1 MNQLWGKQGQ
11 LTTGNSTVHNNFGQ
25 LLSLLKVTSPE
36 QAKAQVEQL
45 VKEKGVTSQELSM
58 YQRKAEDLA
67 KVLGIK

>member
-1 MNQLWGKQGQ
+1 MNQLWGKQGP
-11 LTTGNSTVHNNFGQ
+11 LTTGNSAGNNNFGQ
-25 LLSLLKVTSPE
+25 LLSLLKGTSPE

-45 VKEKGVTSQELSM
+45 VKERGVTPQELSM

>member
-11 LTTGNSTVHNNFGQ
+11 LITGNSTVHNNFGQ